1 MSHQKSNSYA
11 PILVIVHT
19 RFNHFKKCIES
30 LLSNPEAKFS
40 DIYISS
46 DSYRNDE
53 EKIKV
58 EEIRNYVKHLKGF
71 KSVNPIFFEKNL
83 GSEFTGNFSFNKVFN
98 KNDSIIFLEDDNEVS
113 PLFLEYI
120 NKGLKFYEN
129 DPNVFSIC
137 GFSPQIFNKSYN
149 SKAPESIYSSIRW
162 APWGFGITKSKFI
175 DYENFRNNE
184 DTLLMLKNDLK
195 NNDFCN
201 KLKSMGL
208 DLYNHLLYCSK
219 SNYMFEYDHGV
230 AYYCLKMNYRSIYS
244 YHSLTKNTGND
255 GSGQR
260 SLNNNTLSNYF
271 NFNFKNIEVN
281 FEDFYKIES
290 IDNLWYNLHYNFK
303 EKTKTILI
311 SIGLFDQIKKIHRKI
326 KTL

>member
-1 MSHQKSNSYA
+1 MDNYA
-11 PILVIVHT
+11 PVLITVYD
-19 RFNHFKKCIES
+19 RFNHLKRAVESLKKCS
-30 LLSNPEAKFS
+30 EARNTEIF
-40 DIYISS
+40 ISS
-46 DSYRNDE
+46 DMTS
-53 EKIKV
+53 EKEKEIQIY
-58 EEIRNYVKHLKGF
+58 EIREYINSLNGF
-71 KSVNPIFFEKNL
+71 KKVTPIFFDKNVGIEHSWDFSVNRVFENHKNL
-83 GSEFTGNFSFNKVFN
+83 
-98 KNDSIIFLEDDNEVS
+98 IFLEDDVEVS

-208 DLYNHLLYCSK
+208 DFYNNLLYCSK
-219 SNYMFEYDHGV
+219 SNHMFEYDHGV

-260 SLNNNTLSNYF
+260 SLNNNTISNYF
-271 NFNFKNIEVN
+271 NFNFKNIEVK

-290 IDNLWYNLHYNFK
+290 IDNLWYDLHYNFK
-303 EKTKTILI
+303 EKVKTIFI

-326 KTL
+326 KTV